1 MVLVSVYD
9 LYSMGFI
16 LWALFYGLYSMG
28 FVRGGFIRDSQG
40 LAAR

>member
-16 LWALFYGLYSMG
+16 LWALFVVAL
-28 FVRGGFIRDSQG
+28 FVIARGWQLD
-40 LAAR
+40 